1 MFGHMMKK
9 QKLIVIKI
17 MCTLCQGHIEKRAR
31 ALCKLINSGTLFV
44 SDKEIVQELIDDLND
59 ALKG

>member
-1 MFGHMMKK
+1 
-9 QKLIVIKI
+9 
-17 MCTLCQGHIEKRAR
+17 MCTLCQGHIEKRVR

>member
-1 MFGHMMKK
+1 
-9 QKLIVIKI
+9 

-31 ALCKLINSGTLFV
+31 ALYKLINSGTLFV
-44 SDKEIVQELIDDLND
+44 NDKEIVQELIDDLND